1 MVLRWRASLA
11 VMLCVMPGGPFALIP
26 EEIYKCYRAD
36 NYALFNRHNRQAV
49 SMDQLIGLVERLE
62 HAQGAQFMSPQR
74 ITATL
79 LRRFRYDGIIDQNVN
94 QEISTYLEPFTF
106 IQPENAKFQMLQ
118 RLINLD
124 NTNFPED
131 DFTLE
136 EKCTMHW
143 LLSHSVNETERDDE
157 NDFCGRA
164 SRRRRAPRRYGS
176 RSRSRSGSSSSG
188 SGGQVSGGFVGNV
201 PDEQASNCPLEM
213 GVVYSPYGPV
223 AAGTLIAGMAAGLSE
238 QDVSVADVVGSD
250 TLTLQELTQQQRS
263 LQLNNIWAATLAGD
277 VAQTALHY
285 EGRGGNNA
293 PAVLGPGGFW
303 NSTYCP
309 HEYSLASRASV
320 TAMTNAEIYGG
331 IDGYLIGSQLKDWSH
346 RSGFRLSSVLRM
358 YYSADGVSYDRRF
371 RACDRLTNLLN
382 DDLIK
387 QDTLQT
393 EVSDAP
399 HEAPE

>member
-1 MVLRWRASLA
+1 
-11 VMLCVMPGGPFALIP
+11 
-26 EEIYKCYRAD
+26 
-36 NYALFNRHNRQAV
+36 
-49 SMDQLIGLVERLE
+49 
-62 HAQGAQFMSPQR
+62 
-74 ITATL
+74 
-79 LRRFRYDGIIDQNVN
+79 
-94 QEISTYLEPFTF
+94 
-106 IQPENAKFQMLQ
+106 
-118 RLINLD
+118 
-124 NTNFPED
+124 
-131 DFTLE
+131 
-136 EKCTMHW
+136 
-143 LLSHSVNETERDDE
+143 
-157 NDFCGRA
+157 
-164 SRRRRAPRRYGS
+164 
-176 RSRSRSGSSSSG
+176 
-188 SGGQVSGGFVGNV
+188 
-201 PDEQASNCPLEM
+201 
-213 GVVYSPYGPV
+213 
-223 AAGTLIAGMAAGLSE
+223 MAAGLSE

-393 EVSDAP
+393 EAVNFGYAYYAADLGRMPMLVQDSLD
-399 HEAPE
+399 EAMTALVQKVIDQLMRFAGNSMTDDGPGCKAVPPAGDTNTDPICSTKADLMAVMDPSQGDSSLQAQKVFLS